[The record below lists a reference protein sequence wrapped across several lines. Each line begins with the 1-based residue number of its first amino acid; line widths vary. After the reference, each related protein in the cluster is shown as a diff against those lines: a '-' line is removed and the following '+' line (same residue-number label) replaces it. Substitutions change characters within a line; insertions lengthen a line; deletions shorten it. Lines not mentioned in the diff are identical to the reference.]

1 VVALAR
7 RLLMANADRPEQST
21 TGELARGAQHWVY
34 ERTGRPGRRCGTQV
48 LSVMQGA
55 ASYARH
61 T

>member
-1 VVALAR
+1 
-7 RLLMANADRPEQST
+7 MANADRPEQST